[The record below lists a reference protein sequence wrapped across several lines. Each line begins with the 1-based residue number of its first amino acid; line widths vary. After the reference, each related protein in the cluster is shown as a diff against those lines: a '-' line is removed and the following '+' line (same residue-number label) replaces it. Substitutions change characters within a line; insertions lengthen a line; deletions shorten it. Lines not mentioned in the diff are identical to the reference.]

1 VAAVADIEPPS
12 FSRRKATIIDVAR
25 SAGVS
30 PMTVSRVIN
39 GKGRVTDATRALVQ
53 EQVDAMGYT
62 PNLAARS
69 LAGAGLLH
77 IGVLYSNPSEAYLSR
92 FLLGV
97 LDYARGSALQA
108 VVERCDSDTDAR
120 ALIQELANQVEGLL
134 VPPPFSDSEALLS
147 LVRDA
152 GIPAVAI
159 GGHTMVE
166 EVATVCID
174 DTQAAYEMTRHI
186 IALGHKQIGFVL
198 GQASQS
204 ATPRRLA
211 GYRRALREADLHGSE
226 DLIVQGDFSYRS
238 GIGAAER
245 LLGRP
250 NRPTALFASN
260 DDMAAA
266 AVAVANR
273 IGLSVPRD
281 LTVCGFDDTEMART
295 IWPELTTV
303 HQPVEEMARSAAAL
317 LEKMVKAR
325 RQGRRP
331 GLMHRQLGHKI
342 VRRGSEAA
350 PPSAARRRAT
360 DAARLETLGRR

>member
-1 VAAVADIEPPS
+1 MADIEPPS
-12 FSRRKATIIDVAR
+12 LSRRKVTILDVAR

-30 PMTVSRVIN
+30 SMTVSRVIN
-39 GKGRVTDATRALVQ
+39 GKGRVTEATRALVQ
-53 EQVDAMGYT
+53 ERIDAMGYT

-97 LDYARGSALQA
+97 LDYARGSVMQA
-108 VVERCDSDTDAR
+108 VIERCDSDTDVR
-120 ALIQELANQVEGLL
+120 ALIRELANQVEGLL
-134 VPPPFSDSEALLS
+134 VPPPFSDSESLLS
-147 LVRDA
+147 LIRDA

-174 DTQAAYEMTRHI
+174 DAQAAYEMAQHI
-186 IALGHKQIGFVL
+186 IALGHRRIGFVL

-211 GYRRALREADLHGSE
+211 GYRRALREAGLHDGE

-245 LLGRP
+245 LLGHK

-273 IGLSVPRD
+273 LGLSVPRD
-281 LTVCGFDDTEMART
+281 LTICGFDDTEMART

-303 HQPVEEMARSAAAL
+303 HQPVEEMARTAAAL

-325 RQGRRP
+325 RRGRRP
-331 GLMHRQLGHKI
+331 GLIHRQLDHEI
-342 VRRGSEAA
+342 VRRASEGP
-350 PPSAARRRAT
+350 PPSAARRRVA
-360 DAARLETLGRR
+360 DAARLEALGLP

>member
-1 VAAVADIEPPS
+1 M
-12 FSRRKATIIDVAR
+12 SRRKVTILDVAR

-39 GKGRVTDATRALVQ
+39 RKGRVTDATRALVQ
-53 EQVDAMGYT
+53 ERIESMGYK

-97 LDYARGSALQA
+97 LEYAHGSALQA
-108 VVERCDSDTDAR
+108 VVERVESDADAP
-120 ALIQELANQVEGLL
+120 ALIQELSKQVEGLL
-134 VPPPFSDSEALLS
+134 VPPPFSDSESLLS
-147 LVRDA
+147 LIREA

-174 DTQAAYEMTRHI
+174 DEQAAYEMTRHI
-186 IALGHKQIGFVL
+186 IDLGHQRIGFVL

-204 ATPRRLA
+204 ATSLRLA
-211 GYRRALREADLHGSE
+211 GYRRALREAGVHGGE
-226 DLIVQGDFSYRS
+226 DLIAQGDFSYRS

-245 LLGRP
+245 LLDKRD
-250 NRPTALFASN
+250 RPTALFASN

-266 AVAVANR
+266 AVAVAHR
-273 IGLSVPRD
+273 FGLSVPRD

-295 IWPELTTV
+295 IWPELTTI
-303 HQPVEEMARSAAAL
+303 HQPVEQMARSAAAL
-317 LEKMVKAR
+317 LEQMVKAR
-325 RQGRRP
+325 RQGRRAGP
-331 GLMHRQLGHKI
+331 MHRRLEHKI
-342 VRRGSEAA
+342 VTRGSEGP
-350 PPSAARRRAT
+350 PPSPARRRAT
-360 DAARLETLGRR
+360 AGNRLKALGQG

>member
-1 VAAVADIEPPS
+1 MADIEPNS
-12 FSRRKATIIDVAR
+12 LSRRKVTILDVAR

-39 GKGRVTDATRALVQ
+39 RKGRVTDATRALV
-53 EQVDAMGYT
+53 EERVAAMGYK

-97 LDYARGSALQA
+97 LDYARGSVMQA
-108 VVERCDSDTDAR
+108 VIERCDGDTDVP
-120 ALIQELANQVEGLL
+120 ALIGSLSRQVEGLL
-134 VPPPFSDSEALLS
+134 IPPPFSDSESLLS

-174 DTQAAYEMTRHI
+174 DEQAAYEMTRHI
-186 IALGHKQIGFVL
+186 VALGHVRIGFVL

-204 ATPRRLA
+204 ATSLRLA
-211 GYRRALREADLHGSE
+211 GYRRALREAGLHGSE
-226 DLIVQGDFSYRS
+226 DLIAQGDFSYRS
-238 GIGAAER
+238 GVGAAER
-245 LLGRP
+245 LLEKA

-266 AVAVANR
+266 AVAVAHR
-273 IGLSVPRD
+273 LGLSVPRD
-281 LTVCGFDDTEMART
+281 LTVCGFDDTEMARS

-303 HQPVEEMARSAAAL
+303 HQPVEDMARAAAAL

-325 RQGRRP
+325 RPDRRP
-331 GLMHRQLGHKI
+331 GVMHRRLGHEI
-342 VRRGSEAA
+342 VRRGSEAP
-350 PPSAARRRAT
+350 PPSARRRAAE
-360 DAARLETLGRR
+360 AARR